1 MKSADNMSLGIV
13 TTESGITGRTAPK
26 TTTKDQK
33 ERCFRAPD
41 PSGSSR
47 GPPGAPSGAHEICIS
62 AAGVPPN
69 SPGFEISR
77 FRFEGDSVSQE
88 RCSRLGES
96 LICFEKSIST
106 KEELSTYS
114 DATFSEYALWL
125 QEYPPLAHN
134 ASSLLD
140 NIS

>member
-1 MKSADNMSLGIV
+1 MKDADNISHGIV
-13 TTESGITGRTAPK
+13 TTGSGITARTTPK
-26 TTTKDQK
+26 ATTQDQK

-47 GPPGAPSGAHEICIS
+47 IPPGAPSGAHEICIS

-77 FRFEGDSVSQE
+77 FRFEGDSFFQE

-96 LICFEKSIST
+96 LICYKKSIG
-106 KEELSTYS
+106 
-114 DATFSEYALWL
+114 
-125 QEYPPLAHN
+125 
-134 ASSLLD
+134 
-140 NIS
+140 